1 MPFLAMQKFIERI
14 DNDPRPLKT
23 SVYAEI
29 GQLIEKLCNADQG
42 RRVTYPVQQ
51 RLVALLKTEF
61 VSSQSSIESYA
72 TCTALLA
79 NIYGKKLISDTCF
92 AALAID
98 LLNAAAT
105 QMSLYH
111 RGDFLRSVD
120 ESLCEP
126 EYKRCDELLNNV
138 MRIYMYGDPKLN
150 RSGRLTMRGFLDAAY
165 PPKPEKG
172 QPPLTVVPLFRK
184 SADTPPEGYVGLVD
198 HLGEVAGLM
207 RTVRWTGL
215 SAKDDEKNN
224 CKELVGLLELV
235 AGEIDDPAFAWLDA
249 LNARA
254 EIFEEPVVPPTPF
267 FDEEF

>member
-1 MPFLAMQKFIERI
+1 MQQFIERI

-29 GQLIEKLCNADQG
+29 GQLIEKLCNAAQG
-42 RRVTYPVQQ
+42 RRVSYLVQQ

-61 VSSQSSIESYA
+61 VSSQSSIGSYE
-72 TCTALLA
+72 TCSALLA
-79 NIYGKKLISDTCF
+79 NIYGKKLISDTYF

-98 LLNAAAT
+98 LLNSAAT
-105 QMSLYH
+105 EISLYY
-111 RGDFLRSVD
+111 RDDFRRSV
-120 ESLCEP
+120 EESSLCEP
-126 EYKRCDELLNNV
+126 ERKRCDELLNNV
-138 MRIYMYGDPKLN
+138 IRIYMYGDPQLN
-150 RSGRLTMRGFLDAAY
+150 RSGRLAMRAFLDAAY

-172 QPPLTVVPLFRK
+172 QPPLTVVPLLGK

-198 HLGEVAGLM
+198 HLGEVAALM
-207 RTVRWTGL
+207 RIVRWTGL
-215 SAKDDEKNN
+215 GAKDDEKNN

-235 AGEIDDPAFAWLDA
+235 AGAIDDPDFAWLDT
-249 LNARA
+249 LNACA